1 MNLTHFWIDILL
13 PILSI
18 LIPVWATVYTVNK
31 RIHAQTHENHQPHLV
46 LEEVKTIP
54 KINPYEYYLTFVGRN
69 YREELPQFDVEKV
82 AKEKHEHVLSI
93 QMYIRNIGY
102 GVATNIKFY
111 NLLTG
116 NQIYGTQ
123 ESVKDQDQQLFTTLD
138 IASSEVKKVPAQVIS
153 KVLVE
158 DDNLLK
164 EDHNR
169 ILCVYKDLNNV
180 VDSFI
185 ITVNVKSDFHYD
197 FFAYQPSSLS
207 YKKWIK
213 ENKRQYKKIIKKY
226 NDL

>member
-1 MNLTHFWIDILL
+1 MNFLIDIIL

-18 LIPVWATVYTVNK
+18 VIPVWATVYTVNK
-31 RIHAQTHENHQPHLV
+31 RIRTQTHENHQPHLV

-69 YREELPQFDVEKV
+69 YREEEPSLEIEKIM
-82 AKEKHEHVLSI
+82 KEKDENILSI
-93 QMYIRNIGY
+93 EMHIRNIGY

-116 NQIYGTQ
+116 NQVYGTQ
-123 ESVKDQDQQLFTTLD
+123 ESVKDKDQQLFTTLD
-138 IASSEVKKVPAQVIS
+138 IASEETKKVRALVLS
-153 KVLVE
+153 KVLME
-158 DDNLLK
+158 DDNVLK

-213 ENKRQYKKIIKKY
+213 ENKKQYKQIIKKY